1 MKSQVPIQCLVEP
14 ATGPFKTL
22 EAVCPMTRRH
32 IPQALKLQNVL
43 LAGVAYSST
52 LKMGAAV
59 FFETMENLYQL
70 HGIPSQKTVFFSHR
84 CENLKVFLLRTEH
97 RYRSSYGILER
108 GATVRSLKMRPLLS
122 LSLSLSKNVGHQL
135 SGDRRHIMQKRRN
148 CTIAKTKNSHFSCIS
163 VSKI

>member
-32 IPQALKLQNVL
+32 ISQALNLQNVL

-52 LKMGAAV
+52 LKMGASV
-59 FFETMENLYQL
+59 FFETMENLYRL

-84 CENLKVFLLRTEH
+84 CENLKVFLLGTEH

-108 GATVRSLKMRPLLS
+108 GGSVRSLKMRPLLS
-122 LSLSLSKNVGHQL
+122 LSQNVGHQL

-148 CTIAKTKNSHFSCIS
+148 CTITKTKNSHFSCIS
-163 VSKI
+163 LSKI